1 MMERL
6 HPCRDSIRQLLG
18 SVVLRSLATLLL
30 GLLLL
35 ARCGP
40 PLEEPSP
47 PVSEL
52 LSPQPRLFVIITI
65 DQLRADYFIRY
76 RPLFQFGLKRLLDGG
91 VSFTNANHDHNN
103 TVTGVGHATISTGAY
118 PRHSGI
124 IANDWY
130 DRELDQ
136 RVYCAADPDHYRSP
150 RNMQVTNIGDWLK
163 AKSPESKVF
172 TASAKDRAA
181 IMLGG
186 HEADGAF
193 WYDTSNG
200 DWITSSYYGRY
211 YREASS
217 DEAEVEEHTWVD
229 DFNEQRLFDQFFGSV
244 WEQIP
249 SDFDLEE
256 LDVGA
261 VDEGVYQPTFPHHV
275 GDLEIAPDATF
286 YGALYDDTPLI
297 DPVLARFS
305 EAIIENEELGADD
318 VLDYLGISFSQ
329 LDLVGHRY
337 GPNSPEVVDTLLRID
352 RMLGELLDFID
363 AKVGL
368 QRTVVALTSDH
379 GIMDTPEYRQMKGR
393 EGLRL
398 GVDDVLCFQQVFW
411 ALKEKFGD
419 EPWVI
424 RDFYLDLD
432 TIAASSFSRQ
442 EIEEEIARQLEQ
454 CAHVA
459 KVWTGSELAAE
470 GTVPT
475 DTYHRR
481 FLHGYSPARSPDVV
495 VQFEPWA
502 LDDLDHGST
511 HGSAYDHDT
520 WVPMVLFASGVNS
533 GAIPNPV
540 YTVDL
545 APTLAALLGI
555 EAPDNLDGV
564 DRSDLVMAPRNPE

>member
-1 MMERL
+1 M
-6 HPCRDSIRQLLG
+6 RQAFPSSAALAVVAAALALG
-18 SVVLRSLATLLL
+18 GLALSNC
-30 GLLLL
+30 
-35 ARCGP
+35 AP
-40 PLEEPSP
+40 PVEEASP

-65 DQLRADYFIRY
+65 DQLRADYFTRY
-76 RPLFQFGLKRLLDGG
+76 RPLFQFGLKRLLDEG

-124 IANDWY
+124 VGNYWY
-130 DRELDQ
+130 DRELDE

-150 RNMQVTNIGDWLK
+150 RNLQVTNIGDWLK

-193 WYDTSNG
+193 WYNDSTG
-200 DWITSSYYGRY
+200 DWITSSYYEPY
-211 YREASS
+211 YRERSS
-217 DEAEVEEHTWVD
+217 DESEDEDRTWVD
-229 DFNEQRLFDQFFGSV
+229 DFNDQKLLDQIFGSA

-249 SDFDLEE
+249 VDWDLEE
-256 LDVGA
+256 LDVGIL
-261 VDEGVYQPTFPHHV
+261 DEGVYQPSFPHII

-286 YGALYDDTPLI
+286 YASLYDTPLV
-297 DPVLARFS
+297 DPYLARFS

-337 GPNSPEVVDTLLRID
+337 GPNSPEIVDTLLRID

-363 AKVGL
+363 EKVGL
-368 QRTVVALTSDH
+368 EHTVVALTSDH
-379 GIMDTPEYRQMKGR
+379 GIMDIPEYRQMKGR
-393 EGLRL
+393 DGLRL
-398 GVDDVLCFQQVFW
+398 GVDDVLCFQQVHW

-419 EPWVI
+419 ERWVI

-432 TIAASSFSRQ
+432 TIETSSFSRQ

-459 KVWTGSELAAE
+459 EVWTGSELASD
-470 GTVPT
+470 GTAPT

-481 FLHGYSPARSPDVV
+481 FLHGYSLERSPDVV
-495 VQFEPWA
+495 VQFEPWV

-520 WVPMVLFASGVNS
+520 WVPMLIYASGVS
-533 GAIPNPV
+533 AGDVPDPV

-545 APTLAALLGI
+545 APTLATLLGI
-555 EAPDNLDGV
+555 DAPDNLDGV
-564 DRSDLVMAPRNPE
+564 DRSDLVMAPRNTVGATPGDSR